1 MLALFTS
8 TNTANAGSWSNPIY
22 DRLIAQASNAPAFNN
37 RRWNT
42 LLKAEGVLMKN
53 QSVTPLLQPAS
64 TYLINPKL
72 NGVQY
77 NTVGTQSHFKGA
89 YFVK

>member
-1 MLALFTS
+1 MA
-8 TNTANAGSWSNPIY
+8 NTGHWSSAAY
-22 DRLIAQASNAPAFNN
+22 DKLIAQASNAPSFNN
-37 RRWNT
+37 RRWRT
-42 LLKAEGVLMKN
+42 LLAAESRLM
-53 QSVTPLLQPAS
+53 QDQGVTPLFQPAS

-77 NTVGTQSHFKGA
+77 NTVGTQSNFKEA